1 MVNSV
6 IIEGNLTR
14 DAEIKYSN
22 SGTAIASL
30 SLAFNDN
37 YKKGTE
43 EIKQTSFFD
52 VVAFKDVALSCAS
65 FTKGNAVHVEGK
77 LVQDRWDKDG
87 KVQSRVKIIAF
98 QIDPMFRNG
107 GAPKPNVSSPR
118 PSSPN
123 PRPVAASAS
132 PASGDDTIPF

>member
-1 MVNSV
+1 MINSV

-30 SLAFNDN
+30 SVAFNDN

-77 LVQDRWDKDG
+77 IVQDRWRDSDG
-87 KVQSRVKIIAF
+87 KDRSKVKIVAF
-98 QIDPMFRNG
+98 KIEPMFRNG
-107 GAPKPNVSSPR
+107 SAPVNAPRPSAPSPR
-118 PSSPN
+118 PL
-123 PRPVAASAS
+123 AAVAS
-132 PASGDDTIPF
+132 PGNGKFDSVPF